1 MSDTTPKTAKAPAA
15 KLTKTKYPGVYEL
28 THNDGDVTYY
38 AMFRRGRKQVK
49 DKIGKKSEGWSAE
62 AASRERALRK
72 KGTHETTAERKQ
84 REKAEE
90 EAKANR
96 WTFDHLLARY
106 CEVKADLKSLNFEVL
121 RYRNHLQ
128 AEFGGLEPSALTSL
142 DVQRLRN
149 RLKKNHLKPA
159 SVRHAVELLRR
170 LANFGVKQGLC
181 AGLGFQIELQKLNNT
196 KTEELSP
203 EQLRTLQ
210 EVLRVESALGNPAA
224 FMVRL
229 VLATGM
235 RRGEIFRLRWSDL
248 RDGHILLREPKGGMD
263 ATIPL
268 NDATRRI
275 LDEVPRSD
283 FPLVFPGRDGKVR
296 TNAHKSLTRIKTLAA
311 LPDDFRILH
320 GCRHVFASTGVSNG
334 IDLYTMQH
342 LLTHKSPAMTQRYA
356 HLADDHLKRASERT
370 ARILAGGNMESVI
383 DLGGNRQKRQ
393 A

>member
-1 MSDTTPKTAKAPAA
+1 
-15 KLTKTKYPGVYEL
+15 V
-28 THNDGDVTYY
+28 
-38 AMFRRGRKQVK
+38 
-49 DKIGKKSEGWSAE
+49 
-62 AASRERALRK
+62 
-72 KGTHETTAERKQ
+72 
-84 REKAEE
+84 
-90 EAKANR
+90 
-96 WTFDHLLARY
+96 
-106 CEVKADLKSLNFEVL
+106 
-121 RYRNHLQ
+121 
-128 AEFGGLEPSALTSL
+128 
-142 DVQRLRN
+142 
-149 RLKKNHLKPA
+149 
-159 SVRHAVELLRR
+159 
-170 LANFGVKQGLC
+170 
-181 AGLGFQIELQKLNNT
+181 
-196 KTEELSP
+196 
-203 EQLRTLQ
+203 
-210 EVLRVESALGNPAA
+210 
-224 FMVRL
+224 
-229 VLATGM
+229 
-235 RRGEIFRLRWSDL
+235 
-248 RDGHILLREPKGGMD
+248 D